1 MANVLRSHRAGA
13 EAAPEPGMTVGDDG
27 RGSPARVIE
36 PFQCASLS

>member
-13 EAAPEPGMTVGDDG
+13 EAAPEDDG
-27 RGSPARVIE
+27 RDLPARVIE